1 MREEL
6 QARLGVS
13 EAQIAEF
20 CQRWQ
25 LTELAVFGSV
35 LRDDFRPDSD
45 IDLLVRYG
53 PAPRRSLI
61 DHIKLEEELTELLG
75 RKVDLSSKLGVE
87 NSKNW
92 IIRKNILGSAEV
104 IYESR

>member
-53 PAPRRSLI
+53 PALRRSLI